1 MLNMEVENL
10 LFVEE
15 TSLGPFSTSMLV
27 AQRVDNGSLPHK
39 LTVLKPQ
46 AKWNEHFFPAATY
59 QRYSGSGHLVLKRPC

>member
-46 AKWNEHFFPAATY
+46 AKWN
-59 QRYSGSGHLVLKRPC
+59 V